1 VYTDI
6 HAHLLPGVDDGPAT
20 LEESM
25 RVIDMMVEENIS
37 QIIITCHWDEK
48 GPFGLALASFAP
60 ERQPLSMAQ
69 IKTRYDELTAKA
81 NEKYPDLKFY
91 LGCEFYYT
99 AGGVPAIRRGEIP
112 TLAGTRYVLVEFD
125 LSTGYG
131 PLKEG
136 IKDLLDSR
144 FLPILAHT
152 ERYACLMKREDRL
165 AELIN
170 MGMYVQ
176 INGKTLNRN
185 KANLRTQWAY
195 QMIGKGWVHLLATD
209 SHNDHTRPPVMRE
222 PIEKLKKYLRRNG
235 SAYNQDQLDDILFH
249 NPKKLLNNQ
258 YI

>member
-1 VYTDI
+1 MYTDI

-20 LEESM
+20 LEESL
-25 RVIDMMVEENIS
+25 RIVDLMVAENIS

-60 ERQPLSMAQ
+60 ERQPLSMEQ
-69 IKTRYDELTAKA
+69 IKTLYDELTARA

-99 AGGVPAIRRGEIP
+99 AGGVSAIKRGEIP
-112 TLAGTRYVLVEFD
+112 TLAKTRYVLVEFD

-131 PLKEG
+131 ALREG
-136 IKDLLDSR
+136 IKNLLDYG

-152 ERYACLMKREDRL
+152 ERYACLTKREDRL
-165 AELIN
+165 AELVK

-176 INGKTLNRN
+176 VNTKTLIRNR
-185 KANLRTQWAY
+185 ANLRTQWAY
-195 QMIGKGWVHLLATD
+195 KIIARGWVHLLATD
-209 SHNDHTRPPVMRE
+209 SHNDDYRPPVMKE
-222 PIEKLKKYLRRNG
+222 PVEKLKKYLNKFG
-235 SAYNQDQLDDILFH
+235 SENNVELLDDILFH
-249 NPKKLLNNQ
+249 NPKKLLNNE